1 MYLFRLEIKAVAF
14 FKLVAFVSYK
24 KPYFSFKHKAEF
36 LALVRVV
43 RVGGA
48 ARFYFDENRLHLVDY
63 AVVYEPMRDVTVVL
77 LYEIVVC
84 PVNGALF
91 GLAFGKQLDKRRAE
105 RRHYVLESGY
115 GRAGDVVFKLR
126 DISLCQLATVA

>member
-1 MYLFRLEIKAVAF
+1 
-14 FKLVAFVSYK
+14 
-24 KPYFSFKHKAEF
+24 
-36 LALVRVV
+36 
-43 RVGGA
+43 
-48 ARFYFDENRLHLVDY
+48 
-63 AVVYEPMRDVTVVL
+63 MRDVTVVL

-126 DISLCQLATVA
+126 DISLCQLATVAELFLRQVGFESQFPDFRTDFH